1 MSFFVSVIL
10 GKEWAMRS
18 LEELSLIDDFLMNAV
33 AQDQEVGKPC
43 LRKILS
49 VLLEREIDDVEII
62 PQKGIQGWTSE
73 LRGVRLDVEVREKR
87 INDTDKGETIA
98 NVYDLEPH
106 LKKDLNFPK
115 YVRYRQARIDG
126 NYVKR
131 GDRKYEGLPDLY
143 IITITNFDIFEE
155 NQMVYTFQK
164 QCKEVPELCY
174 EDGVKLVFFNAA
186 GKFGGSQAIRNMLQY
201 IRNSRET
208 SAVDE
213 ATKEVNGFV
222 RQIKTDPII
231 REGYMTFGE
240 IIDRENRET
249 AKNTRISTRVDSII
263 ELLEDLG
270 DVPDSLREKLAQ
282 IKDEEILKQLHKEA
296 AHADSIEAFC
306 LHMPID
312 L

>member
-1 MSFFVSVIL
+1 M
-10 GKEWAMRS
+10 
-18 LEELSLIDDFLMNAV
+18 
-33 AQDQEVGKPC
+33 
-43 LRKILS
+43 
-49 VLLEREIDDVEII
+49 
-62 PQKGIQGWTSE
+62 
-73 LRGVRLDVEVREKR
+73 
-87 INDTDKGETIA
+87 
-98 NVYDLEPH
+98 
-106 LKKDLNFPK
+106 
-115 YVRYRQARIDG
+115 
-126 NYVKR
+126 
-131 GDRKYEGLPDLY
+131 
-143 IITITNFDIFEE
+143 
-155 NQMVYTFQK
+155 
-164 QCKEVPELCY
+164 
-174 EDGVKLVFFNAA
+174 VFFNAA
-186 GKFGGSQAIRNMLQY
+186 GKFGGSQSIRNMLQY
-201 IRNSRET
+201 IRSSGEA

-270 DVPDSLREKLAQ
+270 DVSDSLREKLAQ
-282 IKDEEILKQLHKEA
+282 IKDEDTLRYLLKEA